1 MVKRIMAINTQCD
14 DCKEELYW
22 DIEVDSEHENWYC
35 PKCDNNYLVPIE
47 INRFF
52 QYKEK
57 Q

>member
-1 MVKRIMAINTQCD
+1 MGKRIMAINTQCN
-14 DCKEELYW
+14 DCQEELYY

-35 PKCDNNYLVPIE
+35 PQCNANYLVPYE
-47 INRFF
+47 ILRYF